1 MQLEA
6 HFRKEIGRMTEE
18 KNEEIELA
26 EEVVHPSLVIYNVKD
41 SYVKAFRSL
50 MRKHM
55 GNSGS
60 WAFEQLIEAYQTSL
74 LLGNMAE
81 KIGMLEERVA
91 NLENK
96 DKRSVKTFRR
106 E

>member
-1 MQLEA
+1 M
-6 HFRKEIGRMTEE
+6 EE
-18 KNEEIELA
+18 SKNEEIELA

-41 SYVKAFRSL
+41 SYVQAFKQI

-60 WAFEQLIEAYQTSL
+60 WAFEQLIEAYQTGL
-74 LLGNMAE
+74 MLGNMAE
-81 KIGMLEERVA
+81 KIDRLEERIG

-96 DKRSVKTFRR
+96 DKRTVKTFRK

>member
-1 MQLEA
+1 MES
-6 HFRKEIGRMTEE
+6 E
-18 KNEEIELA
+18 KSEEIELA

-41 SYVKAFRSL
+41 SYVQAFKAL

-74 LLGNMAE
+74 MLGNMAN
-81 KIGMLEERVA
+81 KISELEQRIG

-96 DKRSVKTFRR
+96 DKRTVKTFRK